1 MLLVTV
7 VCSDRECIEECE
19 IVVGDLDAVEAY
31 VCDCGHGFVVVAV
44 SELDEAQREGSL
56 VSLPERPRAPTR
68 RAA

>member
-7 VCSDRECIEECE
+7 VCSDPECIEERE
-19 IVVGDLDAVEAY
+19 ILVEDLDALDAT

-44 SELDEAQREGSL
+44 SEHDRGDAPASVIE
-56 VSLPERPRAPTR
+56 LPRPRSQTR